1 MAKSKPKT
9 RKIKGIVLAYN
20 TSKTKDNKKRYGI
33 QIWERDND
41 NTYWINGFGDLPPFI
56 EEGVTI
62 EATIT
67 DDEWHNIKAIEKA
80 PETPTDSIS
89 PKHDQSQGI
98 PEMEAPASLK
108 PTKATEIKVD
118 VDTAKLDCAT
128 TIAIAMKG
136 QLIDKTD
143 IKTFMDATKKLYDWV
158 MEND

>member
-1 MAKSKPKT
+1 MTKSKPKT
-9 RKIKGIVLAYN
+9 RKVKGIVLAYN

-33 QIWERDND
+33 QIKEKGSETLWL
-41 NTYWINGFGDLPPFI
+41 NGFGDLPPFI

-62 EATIT
+62 EATVT
-67 DDEWHNIKAIEKA
+67 DDEWHNIKTIEEA

-89 PKHDQSQGI
+89 PKYDQSQGI
-98 PEMEAPASLK
+98 PALEPPASLK
-108 PTKATEIKVD
+108 PTKATEIK

-143 IKTFMDATKKLYDWV
+143 IKTFMDATKKLYEWV
-158 MEND
+158 MENDR

>member
-1 MAKSKPKT
+1 MTKSKPKT

-41 NTYWINGFGDLPPFI
+41 NTYWINGFGDLPSFI
-56 EEGVTI
+56 EEGTTI

-80 PETPTDSIS
+80 PETPTDSVS
-89 PKHDQSQGI
+89 PKYDQSQGI

-108 PTKATEIKVD
+108 PTSTTEIK
-118 VDTAKLDCAT
+118 LECAR
-128 TIAIAMKG
+128 TIAITMKG
-136 QLIDKTD
+136 ELVDKAD
-143 IKTFMDATKKLYDWV
+143 IKMFMDATKKLYEWV

>member
-1 MAKSKPKT
+1 MTKSKPKT

-33 QIWERDND
+33 QVWERDND

-56 EEGVTI
+56 EEGTTI

-67 DDEWHNIKAIEKA
+67 DDEWHNIKAIEEA
-80 PETPTDSIS
+80 PEMPTDSIS
-89 PKHDQSQGI
+89 PKYDQSQGI

-108 PTKATEIKVD
+108 PTSTTEIK
-118 VDTAKLDCAT
+118 LECAR
-128 TIAIAMKG
+128 TIAITMKG

-143 IKTFMDATKKLYDWV
+143 IKTFMDATKKLYEWV

>member
-1 MAKSKPKT
+1 MTKSKPKT

-33 QIWERDND
+33 QVWERDND

-80 PETPTDSIS
+80 PETPIDSVS
-89 PKHDQSQGI
+89 PKYDQSQGI

-108 PTKATEIKVD
+108 AISTTEIK
-118 VDTAKLDCAT
+118 LECAR
-128 TIAIAMKG
+128 TIAITMKG
-136 QLIDKTD
+136 ELIDKAD
-143 IKTFMDATKKLYDWV
+143 IKMFMDATKKLYEWV
-158 MEND
+158 MENDR

>member
-1 MAKSKPKT
+1 MTKSKPKT

-62 EATIT
+62 EATIA
-67 DDEWHNIKAIEKA
+67 DDEWHNIKAIEEA

-89 PKHDQSQGI
+89 PKYDQSQGI
-98 PEMEAPASLK
+98 PALEPPASLK
-108 PTKATEIKVD
+108 PTGTTEIK
-118 VDTAKLDCAT
+118 LECAR
-128 TIAIAMKG
+128 TIAITMKG
-136 QLIDKTD
+136 ELVDKTD
-143 IKTFMDATKKLYDWV
+143 IKMFMDATKKLYEWV
-158 MEND
+158 MENE